1 MSDHA
6 PQISVVLPTFNR
18 LGALRE
24 NFSSVRDLAGVSE
37 IVVVVDGSTDGTR
50 EWLGGL
56 GDPRM
61 KVVYQPRQ
69 GSPAAR
75 NAGIAAATGEW
86 ILMTEDDAFLPE
98 EFAVTLLEVARDR
111 DAQIVGAPWLPVRS
125 RGEMGAA
132 TERGRRGAEPWIGLR
147 THPSV
152 FPESDLDTPF
162 LNGIVL
168 ARRDVFDAVR
178 YDASFSGNA
187 WREETSMFLTAT
199 EFGFRCVLTPR
210 TASFQL
216 GQWEGGQR
224 RPRLVYEAWV
234 IRNNWRFL
242 RAHQRALM
250 RMGEIRTPLTGQA
263 RFVRERISVLA
274 LGYLRARRRALVTR
288 RGPG

>member
-1 MSDHA
+1 MTDDA

-18 LGALRE
+18 LDALRE
-24 NFSSVRDLAGVSE
+24 NFSSVQDLAGVLE

-50 EWLGGL
+50 EWLGRL
-56 GDPRM
+56 GDQRVN
-61 KVVYQPRQ
+61 VVYQARQ

-98 EFAVTLLEVARDR
+98 AFAVTLLDVARDR
-111 DAQIVGAPWLPVRS
+111 DAQIVGAPWLPVLS
-125 RGEMGAA
+125 PGEMVGAI
-132 TERGRRGAEPWIGLR
+132 ERGRRGAEPWIGLR

-152 FPESDLDTPF
+152 FPESDLETPF

-168 ARRDVFDAVR
+168 ARRDVLDAVR
-178 YDASFSGNA
+178 YDVSFSGNA
-187 WREETSMFLTAT
+187 WREETSLFLTAT
-199 EFGFRCVLTPR
+199 ELGFRCVLTPR
-210 TASFQL
+210 TVSFQL

-224 RPRLVYEAWV
+224 RSRLVYEAWA

-242 RAHQRALM
+242 RAHRRTLM

-263 RFVRERISVLA
+263 RFVSERISGLA
-274 LGYLRARRRALVTR
+274 LGYLRARRRALVR
-288 RGPG
+288 SRGPT